1 MMAVR
6 AALTSHRRL
15 FPRHSLQGTSITVN
29 DAASTRNIT
38 QENRGSP
45 ATPSAAAAPLGRKLL
60 CTVQRQICI
69 YFNQL
74 MNSF

>member
-38 QENRGSP
+38 QENRGRRQP
-45 ATPSAAAAPLGRKLL
+45 RPRRPRPLARNCSARCKDKSASIL
-60 CTVQRQICI
+60 
-69 YFNQL
+69 
-74 MNSF
+74 